1 VGHHAGTY
9 HHAVRRSLAGLLF
22 GLAFGCLSLAV
33 SGWMLQ
39 RTAFN
44 PDRTADLAGVV
55 LQDDGVRTE
64 VTSRIVDATSSQ
76 LGLPREDVQRKVDL
90 VTSIPLGQEL
100 LAEVLHDAHAHLI
113 GEQQEPVQITGE
125 QMVQITREEAALS
138 LPPVTLPVPKVR
150 SLEITGNVLRW
161 LVPTTALAAL
171 VLVVLGF
178 LTHPEKA
185 SVFRSLGYGMLL
197 MAVLVAVLGYVVPRF
212 VVPAVVDGV
221 WEAVPQQLADDA
233 RPMLIGVELLLIGGG
248 MALLVASG
256 LNQRRRR
263 YNAPVTTYR
272 YTEDRRW
279 SQ

>member
-1 VGHHAGTY
+1 MRRHAATY

-55 LQDDGVRTE
+55 LQDEGVRTE
-64 VTSRIVDATSSQ
+64 VTSRIVEATSSQ
-76 LGLPREDVQRKVDL
+76 LGLPRNEVQSNVDL
-90 VTSIPLGQEL
+90 AASIPAGQRL

-125 QMVQITREEAALS
+125 QMAEITRFQAAVS
-138 LPPVTLPVPKVR
+138 LPPVTLPLPKVR

-221 WEAVPQQLADDA
+221 WEAVPQQLADDS